1 MLALRL
7 LRLKANLQL
16 VDISATNVIGCLIS
30 AFVFLVHL
38 V

>member
-7 LRLKANLQL
+7 PPLKANLQL
-16 VDISATNVIGCLIS
+16 VDISATNAIECLIS